1 VDTKPAVA
9 ETPDEVLVDQAR
21 GGDDEAL
28 NRLISRHHGVA
39 YRVALGILR
48 DPDAAA
54 DAAQDGFMKAVRAL
68 DRFRGES
75 RFRTWLV
82 TIVSNEA
89 RGQLRK
95 AGRRRESGLEDVGPL
110 ADGAPR
116 VDDAVTTRAEA
127 ERARA
132 FLATLPEKQ
141 RLSVQLRLDEGLS
154 FREVGEI
161 IGSSEGAA
169 RVNYHHGIR
178 RLREMMET
186 A

>member
-1 VDTKPAVA
+1 VDTKPSIL
-9 ETPDEVLVDQAR
+9 ETPDDVLVDRAR
-21 GGDDEAL
+21 GGDDEAM
-28 NRLISRHHGVA
+28 NRLISRHHAMA

-54 DAAQDGFMKAVRAL
+54 DAAQDGFMKAIRAL
-68 DRFRGES
+68 DRFRGDA

-89 RGQLRK
+89 RGQLRRV
-95 AGRRRESGLEDVGPL
+95 GRRRESALEDVGPL
-110 ADGAPR
+110 ADRAPR
-116 VDDAVTTRAEA
+116 VDDAVAARTEA
-127 ERARA
+127 ERARSL
-132 FLATLPEKQ
+132 LAVLPEKQ
-141 RLSVQLRLDEGLS
+141 RMAVQLRLDEGLS

-186 A
+186 P